1 MLDWRCARGKRKKY
15 KTREMKLVGREEKSW
30 LRRRIIRRSWLVEK
44 KRVGSAKED

>member
-30 LRRRIIRRSWLVEK
+30 LRRRRKKKLVGREEKSW
-44 KRVGSAKED
+44 